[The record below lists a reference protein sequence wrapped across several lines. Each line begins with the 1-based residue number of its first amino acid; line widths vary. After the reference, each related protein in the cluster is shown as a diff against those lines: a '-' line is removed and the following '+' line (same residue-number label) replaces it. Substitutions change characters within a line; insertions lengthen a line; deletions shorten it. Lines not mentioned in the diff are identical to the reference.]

1 MVPPPREIGRATC
14 GYLWSRSKVT
24 PISSSR
30 YLVVQYTCL
39 LATSRP
45 SIQSSCLPISPSLS
59 TYLRTVRGID
69 TLSIPYLSFI
79 LAFLDS
85 GGGGGGDISYI
96 RHPITSF
103 QSPYVCFISAFLDSS
118 RTYHTYM
125 EHPTPSHPIPSRRLK
140 VHTYLPSYLITP

>member
-85 GGGGGGDISYI
+85 GGGGGGTYHIFDIPSPRFKVLTYV
-96 RHPITSF
+96 SF
-103 QSPYVCFISAFLDSS
+103 QLSWILQ
-118 RTYHTYM
+118 
-125 EHPTPSHPIPSRRLK
+125 EHIIHIWNIPPHPIPSHPVVSKSIL
-140 VHTYLPSYLITP
+140 TYLLT